1 MKKCAVCR
9 MTSDV
14 WDKVTDVIFA
24 KKREEEKKRAV
35 VIAVICAS
43 AALIIGAVTAAAV
56 YLSKKNG
63 EEKNVKVLLGKFK
76 TKFKKSGDAECM
88 QAEEC
93 CAEESSDADV
103 SLENCE
109 ETEADNSQAE

>member
-14 WDKVTDVIFA
+14 WDKVTDVVFA
-24 KKREEEKKRAV
+24 KKREEEKKKAII
-35 VIAVICAS
+35 IAVICAPV
-43 AALIIGAVTAAAV
+43 ALVVGAVVAAAV

-76 TKFKKSGDAECM
+76 TKFKIKTPATKNGSCYK
-88 QAEEC
+88 
-93 CAEESSDADV
+93 
-103 SLENCE
+103 LINIII
-109 ETEADNSQAE
+109 T